1 MPGSASA
8 AGGGPRPGEDR
19 LAALSID
26 LDGLAHY
33 HRIHGLRAR
42 PPGPDPVHGRAI
54 ARFRELCD
62 RLGIRGTAFCIGRDL
77 DDAGAAAAI
86 AALARDGHEIAN
98 HTLTHDYALTRRDPE
113 AIAAEVR
120 GGAAAVARVTGTAPA
135 GFRAPGYTL
144 TAGLIGLLAADGY
157 RYDSSAFPALPY
169 HAAKAAVMAALA
181 VARRP
186 SAAVLDRPGVL
197 LAPRAPYRP
206 SREDPYRRGSLPIL
220 ELPVTTGLGGF
231 PLIGTFVATW
241 PAALL
246 SVAAATTRRL
256 PLFNLE
262 LHGVDL
268 LDASDASPELARRQR
283 DLRVPAAR
291 KIERIEAFVRALD
304 GRRWVTLASA
314 AEQLA
319 PRMGARDLPPHP

>member
-8 AGGGPRPGEDR
+8 ASSGPRPGGDR

-26 LDGLAHY
+26 LDALAHY
-33 HRIHGLRAR
+33 HRVHGLPEP
-42 PPGPDPVHGRAI
+42 PPGLDPVHGRAI
-54 ARFRELCD
+54 ARFGELCD
-62 RLGIRGTAFCIGRDL
+62 RLGIRGTAFCVGRDL
-77 DDAGAAAAI
+77 DHADAAAAV
-86 AALARDGHEIAN
+86 AALARAGHEIAN
-98 HTLTHDYALTRRDPE
+98 HTLTHDYALTRRAPE

-120 GGAAAVARVTGTAPA
+120 GGAAAIARVTGTAPA

-144 TAGLIGLLAADGY
+144 SAGLVGLLASDGY

-169 HAAKAAVMAALA
+169 YAGKAAVMAALA
-181 VARRP
+181 VTRRP
-186 SAAVLDRPGVL
+186 SGAILDRPGVL

-206 SREDPYRRGSLPIL
+206 RREDPYRRGSLPIL
-220 ELPVTTGLGGF
+220 ELPVTTGLFGF

-241 PAALL
+241 PPALL
-246 SVAAATTRRL
+246 SLAAATTRRL

-291 KIERIEAFVRALD
+291 KIERIEAFVRGLGD
-304 GRRWVTLASA
+304 RRWVTLASA
-314 AEQLA
+314 AGQLA
-319 PRMGARDLPPHP
+319 ARMGGRDAAPHP